1 MRPPGNKFLPILA
14 VMASLLAAL
23 SCRAQTPTLVVSN
36 KWSLNQN
43 SRWDLDA
50 GNLTRGIA
58 INKLSGNILLCSR
71 VSSNHVAVLSGADGA
86 DLGVLNCDGSIIA
99 GGTFGLNLVRVADDG
114 VIYAGNLST
123 STSAN
128 NFKIYRWNSETD
140 ALADPPMVVYDNT
153 VSLGLSNVRY
163 GDAMDIRGAGT
174 NTQIIVS
181 STSANALAV
190 FTTTDGTNFTATEIT
205 PGLGNGELGYALTFD
220 GTNNAV
226 YGKSGIASSTLHYAR
241 FNLGNKTLSLVTNL
255 TVPTGNNLV
264 GIKAG
269 SSNGVSF
276 LVGVLTTSASASSP
290 HSFNAYT
297 INGSNAVMSL
307 VAGLACPT
315 NNANGNGVAS
325 SDVGAGMAVG
335 VDVNSGI
342 VAATLSFVSTLP
354 PGIISEPTDQ
364 TNVLAGGSVTFSVGA
379 SGNPAP
385 TYQWY
390 FTDANYQATN
400 KVTWAVS
407 TNASLKLTN
416 IALSNA
422 GFYSVV
428 VANNYGSKTSRLA
441 TLGVVPSTLS
451 AAAVPIWT
459 KSAGDLF
466 FLSANNTE
474 RGLGYNPVNGHL
486 IVASRTPTNGVH
498 VLDAATG
505 AYLHSLDMSAVGTYG
520 TFPINLAGVADD
532 GAVYVANLDTAGT
545 QYTIYRWADDNAST
559 VATVA
564 YGPADPGLGDR
575 PGDTFAVR
583 GAGASTEILAASRN
597 VTTLAF
603 FNTADGQNFTS
614 TVIDVS
620 TEPAGFAGLGLAWGA
635 GNTFWAKSSGLQF
648 RHVGY
653 DLTAGT
659 NGLLQTFA
667 AGQMTDVALA
677 VDPVNNLLA
686 SIVPNTSGGVGPRAI
701 PNHIDL
707 YDVSAVL
714 NDATGASEPALLD
727 QDFFQTGNVNAN
739 GTGAAVFDVVG
750 GRLFA
755 LDTNNGLL
763 AGKVVARL
771 FQAKSGGNLVLS
783 WTGPSKLLYSGNV
796 LGPYSTN
803 AAAASPYTTNTAA
816 AAQFFRL
823 GR

>member
-1 MRPPGNKFLPILA
+1 MKHPRNKFFPVLA
-14 VMASLLAAL
+14 TMASLLVML
-23 SCRAQTPTLVVSN
+23 RCQAQTPTLVVSN

-50 GNLTRGIA
+50 GNLTRGVA
-58 INKLSGNILLCSR
+58 INKLTGNVLLSSR
-71 VSSNHVAVLSGADGA
+71 VTSNHVAVVSGVDGT
-86 DLGVLNCDGSIIA
+86 DLGVLNCDGA
-99 GGTFGLNLVRVADDG
+99 VVNGGAFGLNLVRVADDG

-128 NFKIYRWNSETD
+128 NFKLYRWSSEAD
-140 ALADPPMVVYDNT
+140 ALANPPTVAYDNT
-153 VSLGLSNVRY
+153 VSLGLSNLRY
-163 GDAMDIRGAGT
+163 GDAMDVRGAGT
-174 NTQIIVS
+174 NTQVIVS
-181 STSANALAV
+181 GTSANALAV

-220 GTNNAV
+220 GTNSAV
-226 YGKSGIASSTLHYAR
+226 YGKNGISSSTLHYAR
-241 FNLGNKTLSLVTNL
+241 FNLDNKTLSLITNL

-264 GIKAG
+264 GIKVG
-269 SSNGVSF
+269 SSNGVNF
-276 LVGVLTTSASASSP
+276 LVGILTTTASSP

-307 VAGLACPT
+307 VASLACPT
-315 NNANGNGVAS
+315 NNGNGNGVAT

-335 VDVNSGI
+335 LDVNNGI
-342 VAATLSFVSTLP
+342 VAAALSFVTTLP
-354 PGIISEPTDQ
+354 PGIISDPTDQ
-364 TNVLAGGSVTFSVGA
+364 TNVLAGGYVTFSVSA

-385 TYQWY
+385 AYQWY
-390 FTDANYQATN
+390 FTDTNYLATN

-407 TNASLKLTN
+407 TNASLNLTN
-416 IALSNA
+416 IALSDA

-428 VANNYGSKTSRLA
+428 VANNYGAKTSRLA
-441 TLGVVPSTLS
+441 ALGVVPSTLS
-451 AAAVPIWT
+451 AAVVPVWT

-474 RGLGYNPVNGHL
+474 RGLGYNPANGHL
-486 IVASRTPTNGVH
+486 IVVSRYPTNGVY

-505 AYLHSLDMSAVGTYG
+505 AYLHSLDMSAVGSYG

-545 QYTIYRWADDNAST
+545 QYTIYRWADDNTST

-564 YGPADPGLGDR
+564 YGPADPGVGDR
-575 PGDTFAVR
+575 IGDTFAVR

-597 VTTLAF
+597 VTTVAL
-603 FNTADGQNFTS
+603 FNTTDGQTFTP

-620 TEPAGFAGLGLAWGA
+620 TEPASFAGLGLAWGA
-635 GNTFWAKSSGLQF
+635 GNTFWAKSSGYQF
-648 RHVGY
+648 RHVAY

-667 AGQMTDVALA
+667 AGQTTDVALA

-686 SIVPNTSGGVGPRAI
+686 SIVPNTAGGVGARAI
-701 PNHIDL
+701 PDHIDL

-714 NDATGASEPALLD
+714 NDSTGASEPALLD
-727 QDFFQTGNVNAN
+727 QDFFQTGNINAN
-739 GTGAAVFDVVG
+739 GTGAAAFDVAG

-771 FQAKSGGNLVLS
+771 FQAKSGGNVVLS
-783 WTGPSKLLYSGNV
+783 WTGPSKLLYSGLV

-803 AAAASPYTTNTAA
+803 TAAASPYATNTAA

-823 GR
+823 AR